1 MTHATCSRRPRCIFL
16 QFQELCAKW
25 LHEIFF
31 VNQSEEYLKHNSQA
45 LNGLQVNDF
54 LSFISWYKLYNFSWT
69 VSVQLFD
76 FQRNT
81 RDCKSEFSY
90 Q

>member
-1 MTHATCSRRPRCIFL
+1 MQHVVDDPAVFFL

-54 LSFISWYKLYNFSWT
+54 FLIYFL
-69 VSVQLFD
+69 V
-76 FQRNT
+76 
-81 RDCKSEFSY
+81 
-90 Q
+90 